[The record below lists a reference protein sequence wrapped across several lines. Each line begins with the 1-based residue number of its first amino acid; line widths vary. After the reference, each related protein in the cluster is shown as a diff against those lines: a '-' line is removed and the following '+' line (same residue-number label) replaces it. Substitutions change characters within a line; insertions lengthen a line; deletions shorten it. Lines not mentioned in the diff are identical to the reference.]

1 MIKIRHIARPLPVTS
16 LLLAIAVLGSSGC
29 SPEGYALD
37 ADRSVQRILPGKS
50 EEVIGNYKESVIYP
64 ERKETVETPPESTEP
79 QALSL
84 KKALE
89 IAFRSNRSYMSE
101 KESLFLT
108 ALSLVGT
115 RHTFSPQLS
124 AVLSYLYN
132 DGSDTDMSQ
141 SSRLGLDLSQR
152 LPLGGTVSISG
163 DSTFQGN
170 YASGITD
177 PGSFSSSL
185 GVSLSQPLLRGAGR
199 EVAYNSLIQ
208 AERNLVYAIRSFEL
222 YRQRFAI
229 DTASRFYS
237 LVREIQSLDNQ
248 HRNMDSVIHAREKA
262 EALHEVGS
270 ASLLDV
276 LRAKT
281 SELNS
286 KNSLIAAEESLNL
299 NMDRFLIYLGL
310 PTTQKIEIVPLEIEP
325 ALPDYD
331 IRSAVE
337 VAFCNRLDLLTRREQ
352 LEDSERNLRIAK
364 NSLLP
369 DLDLNLGYSVSTAS
383 DPSYFDQKRDRD
395 SWSAGL
401 SLEIPLDRV
410 NERNSYRSAQISHG
424 QAGRSLEEF
433 EDELVIEIETAI
445 RELKRRWQ
453 SLEIQ
458 GQQIEVQGR
467 TTRIAEIQFNQGEI
481 ENRDFLEAK
490 QALLEAENSLISE
503 RVDFEITR
511 LRLLMDLGILF
522 IDENGMWSE

>member
-1 MIKIRHIARPLPVTS
+1 MIPVLI
-16 LLLAIAVLGSSGC
+16 LLFFAGITVMAPTGC
-29 SPEGYALD
+29 SPERYAQQ
-37 ADRSVQRILPGKS
+37 ADRSVERILPRKV
-50 EEVIGNYKESVIYP
+50 EEVQQDRVESVVYP
-64 ERKETVETPPESTEP
+64 RPLTVEEMP
-79 QALSL
+79 QAESETLVLTLEDSL
-84 KKALE
+84 E
-89 IAFRSNRSYMSE
+89 TAFRGNRSYIGE

-108 ALSLVGT
+108 ALNLVGT
-115 RHTFSPQLS
+115 RHSFSPQLA
-124 AVLSYLYN
+124 AVLSYLVN

-141 SSRLGLDLSQR
+141 STGLALTLSQQ
-152 LPLGGTVSISG
+152 LPLGGSVSVSG
-163 DSTFQGN
+163 DTSFQGN
-170 YASGITD
+170 YGSGIDD

-185 GVSLSQPLLRGAGR
+185 GVNLSQPLLRGAGH

-229 DTASRFYS
+229 DTAGRFYS

-248 HRNMDSVIHAREKA
+248 RRNMDSVIHAREKA
-262 EALHEVGS
+262 EALHEMGS

-286 KNSLIAAEESLNL
+286 RNSLIAAEESLNL
-299 NMDRFLIYLGL
+299 NMDRLLIYLGL
-310 PTTQKIEIVPLEIEP
+310 PTTQKIEIVPLEIDP
-325 ALPDYD
+325 VLPDYD
-331 IRSAVE
+331 IGSAVE

-352 LEDSERNLRIAK
+352 LEDSKRNLRIAK

-369 DLDLNLGYSVSTAS
+369 DLNLNLGYSVSTDS

-410 NERNSYRSAQISHG
+410 SERNSYRSAQISHD
-424 QAGRSLEEF
+424 QARRSLEEF

-458 GQQIEVQGR
+458 GQQIEVQER

-481 ENRDFLEAK
+481 ENRDYLEAK
-490 QALLEAENSLISE
+490 QALLEAENGLISE